1 MMFSIERYL
10 AVCKPLRFNAM
21 SGLKRPICFILAA
34 WLIALMCA
42 LPFAI
47 YTTIN
52 YVEYPP
58 GKYQLYIFLY
68 LFFLF

>member
-10 AVCKPLRFNAM
+10 AVCKPLHFNAM
-21 SGLKRPICFILAA
+21 SGLRRPLCFILAA
-34 WLIALMCA
+34 WTISLMCA

-58 GKYQLYIFLY
+58 GMTVDYIDD
-68 LFFLF
+68 